1 MMANKEGA
9 RAKAAEL
16 LAQFNV
22 RSAPVPVD
30 RIVRGMGITVQYA
43 PFDGDLSGMAFVK
56 DGKKIIGVNSLHSA
70 TRQRFTIA
78 HELAHFVLHSERL
91 ESKVHVD
98 KGVLRRDTL
107 ASEGTDAVEI
117 EANNFAAELLMP
129 KSFLIDALA
138 GKNLDLEDEEAI
150 ATFAKKFK
158 VSPMALQYRIQQL

>member
-1 MMANKEGA
+1 MADKQMA
-9 RAKAAEL
+9 RERAAEL

-22 RSAPVPVD
+22 RSAPVPID
-30 RIVRGMGITVQYA
+30 RIVRSVGITVQYA

-78 HELAHFVLHSERL
+78 HELAHFVLHLERL
-91 ESKVHVD
+91 ETKVHVD

-107 ASEGTDAVEI
+107 AAEGTDAVEI
-117 EANNFAAELLMP
+117 EANTFAAELLMP
-129 KSFLIDALA
+129 RAVLIDALG

-150 ATFAKKFK
+150 ASVAKKFK
-158 VSPMALQYRIQQL
+158 VSPMALQYRMQQL

>member
-1 MMANKEGA
+1 MANKEEA
-9 RAKAAEL
+9 REQATEL

-22 RSAPVPVD
+22 RSAPVPID

-78 HELAHFVLHSERL
+78 HELAHFVLHLERL
-91 ESKVHVD
+91 EAKVHVD

-107 ASEGTDAVEI
+107 ASEGTDDVEI

-129 KSFLIDALA
+129 RSLLITALG
-138 GKNLDLEDEEAI
+138 GKNLDLEDDEAI
-150 ATFAKKFK
+150 ASFAKKFK

>member
-1 MMANKEGA
+1 MANKQKA
-9 RAKAAEL
+9 RERAIEI
-16 LAQFNV
+16 LARFNV
-22 RSAPVPVD
+22 RSAPVPVE
-30 RIVRGMGITVQYA
+30 RIVRSMGITVQYA
-43 PFDGDLSGMAFVK
+43 PFDGDLSGMAFIK

-78 HELAHFVLHSERL
+78 HELAHFVLHEERL

-129 KSFLIDALA
+129 KAVLTETLG
-138 GKNLDLEDEEAI
+138 GKNFDLEDEEAI
-150 ATFAKKFK
+150 ASVAKKFK
-158 VSPMALQYRIQQL
+158 VSPVALQYRLQQL

>member
-1 MMANKEGA
+1 MANKKEA
-9 RAKAAEL
+9 RDRATEL

-22 RSAPVPVD
+22 LSAPVPVD

-56 DGKKIIGVNSLHSA
+56 DGKKVIGVNSLHSV

-78 HELAHFVLHSERL
+78 HELAHFVLHLERL
-91 ESKVHVD
+91 ETKVHVD

-107 ASEGTDAVEI
+107 ASEGTDDVEI
-117 EANNFAAELLMP
+117 EANTFAAEFLMP
-129 KSFLIDALA
+129 RSLLVTALD
-138 GKNLDLEDEEAI
+138 GKNLDLEDDEAI
-150 ATFAKKFK
+150 ASFAKKFK

>member
-1 MMANKEGA
+1 MADKLSA
-9 RAKAAEL
+9 RERASEI

-30 RIVRGMGITVQYA
+30 RIVRSMGITIQYA
-43 PFDGDLSGMAFVK
+43 PFDGDLSGMAFIK
-56 DGKKIIGVNSLHSA
+56 DGKKIIGVNALHNI

-78 HELAHFVLHSERL
+78 HELAHFVLHEERL

-107 ASEGTDAVEI
+107 ASQGTDDVEI

-129 KSFLIDALA
+129 KAVLIDAL
-138 GKNLDLEDEEAI
+138 GGRNFDLEDEEAI
-150 ATFAKKFK
+150 ATVAKKFK
-158 VSPMALQYRIQQL
+158 VSPVALQYRLQQL